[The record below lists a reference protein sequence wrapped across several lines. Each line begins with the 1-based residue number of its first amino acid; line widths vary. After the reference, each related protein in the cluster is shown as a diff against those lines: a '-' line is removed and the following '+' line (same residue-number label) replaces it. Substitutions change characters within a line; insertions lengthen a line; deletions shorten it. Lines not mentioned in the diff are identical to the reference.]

1 MPKRWLLF
9 LVLIPLLAAQSPRLE
24 EMRGKTV
31 LLFTPH
37 PDDDAFC
44 CAGTLSILVK
54 NQNRVIIAI
63 YTNDDKGSA
72 DLEMTSERLARIRKG
87 EQEQAARILGIPKE
101 NLIWMGHHDGM
112 LEYVPAKELTEQATL
127 LIRKHRPDVVMLPDP
142 GGEYVRWHKTDHRM
156 AANNTADAI
165 RAAEWHLY
173 FPNHRTHLGLEP
185 WRVPMMYFY
194 YTGKDANYWV
204 NIDAE
209 IDRKLEAIT
218 AHVSQFE
225 PAIQKYR
232 PEWNPA
238 DLEKTKAGMKARALK
253 KDGRFVEAYRAA
265 GEFNP
270 M

>member
-1 MPKRWLLF
+1 
-9 LVLIPLLAAQSPRLE
+9 
-24 EMRGKTV
+24 
-31 LLFTPH
+31 
-37 PDDDAFC
+37 
-44 CAGTLSILVK
+44 
-54 NQNRVIIAI
+54 
-63 YTNDDKGSA
+63 
-72 DLEMTSERLARIRKG
+72 
-87 EQEQAARILGIPKE
+87 
-101 NLIWMGHHDGM
+101 
-112 LEYVPAKELTEQATL
+112 
-127 LIRKHRPDVVMLPDP
+127 
-142 GGEYVRWHKTDHRM
+142 M

-225 PAIQKYR
+225 PAIRKYR
-232 PEWNPA
+232 PEWILA
-238 DLEKTKAGMKARALK
+238 DLETTKADISGGALRVGGGLVAVS
-253 KDGRFVEAYRAA
+253 DAA